1 MSTTEEIP
9 ALSFILEPASESL
22 ACWHRGKLTTFP
34 YLHHITKSRFVN
46 LVVASLLTAGAI
58 FNRRKSQDIVRAH
71 QFAEAINP
79 ALVDND
85 WNWKEMRFLIWSVRV
100 PDTARFRMRLTSR
113 LLGMFP
119 FLMEVWYWLLT

>member
-1 MSTTEEIP
+1 MSTAEEIP
-9 ALSFILEPASESL
+9 ALSFILEPASESASIMGL
-22 ACWHRGKLTTFP
+22 RTLVERSVPSFGSDAHLFT
-34 YLHHITKSRFVN
+34 
-46 LVVASLLTAGAI
+46 VVASLLTAGAI

-79 ALVDND
+79 PITDNE
-85 WNWKEMRFLIWSVRV
+85 WNWKEMRFLLWTVRV
-100 PDTARFRMRLTSR
+100 PDTARFRMKLPSR